1 MEVEMVSMD
10 TILWEVDA
18 QADFMLPGGKLYV
31 PGAEKIIPNIN
42 RLVDQAR
49 QGRVL
54 LISSADAHTPDD
66 PEFQQWPPHCVKG
79 TAGAELIPEAGAIR
93 LLIIPNQSDFVFP
106 GDLSAYQQILLK
118 KNTLDVFDNP
128 NTGALL
134 AWINMQ
140 SAHSHCAGTA
150 ADAMA
155 PAAVTGRSDAAP
167 DFLVFGVVT
176 EYCVLRAADGLLRRG
191 FHVNIVEDAIQSL
204 EEKKGRKILDDLKS
218 RGAQLVTTDQA
229 LALLDRRAS
238 GAAEA
243 KLRKAA
249 GS

>member
-1 MEVEMVSMD
+1 MVSMD
-10 TILWEVDA
+10 TILWEVDV

-66 PEFQQWPPHCVKG
+66 PEFQQWPPHGVKG
-79 TAGAELIPEAGAIR
+79 TAGAELIPEARATR
-93 LLIIPNQSDFVFP
+93 LLVIPNEPDFVFP
-106 GDLSAYQQILLK
+106 RDLSAYQQVLLE

-134 AWINMQ
+134 AWINMH
-140 SAHSHCAGTA
+140 SPHSHYVGTA
-150 ADAMA
+150 EDAMA
-155 PAAVTGRSDAAP
+155 PAATAGSDAAP
-167 DFLVFGVVT
+167 EFLVFGVVT

-191 FHVNIVEDAIQSL
+191 FHVRIVEDAIQSL
-204 EEKKGRKILDDLKS
+204 EEKKAREILDGLKS
-218 RGAQLVTTDQA
+218 RGAQLVTTGA
-229 LALLDRRAS
+229 SLALLERNAS
-238 GAAEA
+238 RTAES

-249 GS
+249 GN